1 MNYKHLHYFLH
12 VAECGG
18 VARASERLHVSP
30 QTISGQLQVL
40 EQRLG
45 RPLFSK
51 VRGRLQLTDAG
62 RLVLD
67 YARDIF
73 ALGAELEAVV
83 RDGSSGGRA
92 LEFRVGVA
100 DAVPKGIVSRMLE
113 PLLASTPPV
122 RIVCLEWR
130 VDRLLAELA
139 SHRLD
144 LVIAD
149 APPQAA
155 RGDRLLS
162 RRLDAS
168 PLAVFATPA
177 LRRRHAGRFP
187 ACLEGAPLL
196 MPGEDGAAGRR
207 LRAWLDARGVRP
219 RVVGEL
225 DDAALAQELGSAGR
239 AFFVAPLSLAPEL
252 ARRLRVTRVGVA
264 EGVIEEYHAIS
275 IERRLAHPCV
285 AMVFAAAQ
293 GGRAAERRAA

>member
-62 RLVLD
+62 RLALE

-73 ALGAELEAVV
+73 ALGAELEAAV
-83 RDGSSGGRA
+83 RDGSLDGRA
-92 LEFRVGVA
+92 REFRVGVA
-100 DAVPKGIVSRMLE
+100 DAVPKGIARRILDPVLGQ
-113 PLLASTPPV
+113 ADPV

-130 VDRLLAELA
+130 LDRLLAELA

-149 APPQAA
+149 APPATA
-155 RGDRLLS
+155 LGGRLVS

-168 PLAVFATPA
+168 PLAVFGTSA

-187 ACLEGAPLL
+187 GCLDGAPLL

-207 LRAWLDARGVRP
+207 LRGWLDAHGVRP

-225 DDAALAQELGSAGR
+225 DDGALAQELGGAGR
-239 AFFVAPLSLAPEL
+239 AFFVSPLSLAPEL
-252 ARRLRVTRVGVA
+252 ARRLRVVLVGVA
-264 EGVIEEYHAIS
+264 EGVTEEYHAIS

-285 AMVFAAAQ
+285 ATVFAAAAVGDAEVQ
-293 GGRAAERRAA
+293 RAA

>member
-45 RPLFSK
+45 KPLFSK

-62 RLVLD
+62 RMVLE

-83 RDGSSGGRA
+83 RDGSIDGRA
-92 LEFRVGVA
+92 REFRVGVA
-100 DAVPKGIVSRMLE
+100 DAVPKGIARR
-113 PLLASTPPV
+113 LLDPVLGQADPV

-130 VDRLLAELA
+130 LDRLLAELA

-149 APPQAA
+149 APPEAA
-155 RGDRLLS
+155 LGDRLVS
-162 RRLDAS
+162 RRVDAS
-168 PLAVFATPA
+168 PLAVFGTAA
-177 LRRRHAGRFP
+177 LRRRHAGPFP
-187 ACLEGAPLL
+187 ACLDAAPLL

-207 LRAWLDARGVRP
+207 LRAWLDAQGLRP

-225 DDAALAQELGSAGR
+225 DDGALAQELGSAGR
-239 AFFVAPLSLAPEL
+239 AFFVAPLSLAPDL
-252 ARRLRVTRVGVA
+252 ARRLRVVLVGVA
-264 EGVIEEYHAIS
+264 QGVIEEYHAIS

-285 AMVFAAAQ
+285 ATVFAAAAA
-293 GGRAAERRAA
+293 GGTGTQRAA